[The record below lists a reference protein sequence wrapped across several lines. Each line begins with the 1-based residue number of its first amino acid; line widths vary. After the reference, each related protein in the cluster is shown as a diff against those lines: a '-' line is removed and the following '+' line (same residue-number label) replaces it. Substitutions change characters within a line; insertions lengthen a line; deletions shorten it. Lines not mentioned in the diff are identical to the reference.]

1 MWDAI
6 VIGSGISGL
15 GCAAALSKRKRRVL
29 VLEQHS
35 VAGGLTQTFRRQNW
49 EFAPGVHYIAGVGPQ
64 PGPDS
69 QFGRLLAW
77 LSDGTLRF
85 AAGANPYDIVRL
97 PGFEFGIAH
106 PEQAYRDALE
116 ARFPRQRASIAHW
129 FEACAE
135 ARRSAYTLFA
145 LRGMP
150 SWMAWGVRLLRGAEA
165 QRWSQR
171 TLADELARIDDDAL
185 RVVLGGRWADYG
197 AMPAQA
203 PFVEHALVMHAYDGG
218 SYYPVGGSAQFA
230 RQLVPPI
237 EAAGG
242 ALRLGCDV
250 FRIVVEAGRATAVE
264 YHQDGQTQRELAR
277 HVVSAMG
284 AVNTADCL
292 GADTAA
298 DWQRSIR
305 ALEPGVAHVSLFVGL
320 EGDIAAAGATSSNHW
335 IFESTDFGQL
345 WRQPADE
352 DAPGIFV
359 SFPSLKDP
367 ACTGG
372 PTAEVVA
379 VVDGGVFA
387 PWLDGADSARP
398 EEYLAFKGWIEDR
411 LLSQFLRHFPAL
423 RPLVRFHELSTPLT
437 QRHFVR
443 SLRGS
448 MYGLE
453 MSAERLATPALRART
468 PLPGL
473 LLAGQDVMGPGVPAA
488 CMSGLLAAASIE
500 PALWA
505 SLNA

>member
-1 MWDAI
+1 MPCGVKPVGCCSSPCCARERECAGRPGTDDLHDAGRRTVRCSWSIATRVGRSMLSSGSPRLHVERAMWDAI

-197 AMPAQA
+197 ATHRGAA
-203 PFVEHALVMHAYDGG
+203 PVPSRF
-218 SYYPVGGSAQFA
+218 GGSA
-230 RQLVPPI
+230 
-237 EAAGG
+237 GMS
-242 ALRLGCDV
+242 
-250 FRIVVEAGRATAVE
+250 AGRV
-264 YHQDGQTQRELAR
+264 
-277 HVVSAMG
+277 
-284 AVNTADCL
+284 
-292 GADTAA
+292 
-298 DWQRSIR
+298 
-305 ALEPGVAHVSLFVGL
+305 
-320 EGDIAAAGATSSNHW
+320 
-335 IFESTDFGQL
+335 L
-345 WRQPADE
+345 WA
-352 DAPGIFV
+352 
-359 SFPSLKDP
+359 S
-367 ACTGG
+367 G
-372 PTAEVVA
+372 PV
-379 VVDGGVFA
+379 
-387 PWLDGADSARP
+387 
-398 EEYLAFKGWIEDR
+398 
-411 LLSQFLRHFPAL
+411 
-423 RPLVRFHELSTPLT
+423 
-437 QRHFVR
+437 
-443 SLRGS
+443 
-448 MYGLE
+448 
-453 MSAERLATPALRART
+453 LRARASA
-468 PLPGL
+468 PFQMREAVYVG
-473 LLAGQDVMGPGVPAA
+473 GQ
-488 CMSGLLAAASIE
+488 S
-500 PALWA
+500 
-505 SLNA
+505 